1 MNRQNYTNF
10 HIVWVDDNSPDQ
22 SAYHIARYL
31 AKQNLRLNNRIKIIR
46 NLQRV
51 GSLGNLYFWSRKYC
65 NDGEIVVAVDSDD
78 SLIGVQAMKVFS
90 AVHRKTDSWVLY
102 TKFIE
107 FHSVFRYNKFY
118 QEGISV

>member
-31 AKQNLRLNNRIKIIR
+31 AKQKFILNNRIKIIR

-65 NDGEIVVAVDSDD
+65 NDGEIVLSVDPDD
-78 SLIGVQAMKVFS
+78 SLIGAQAMKVFS
-90 AVHRKTDSWVLY
+90 AVYRKTDSWVLY
-102 TKFIE
+102 TKYIE
-107 FHSVFRYNKFY
+107 YHSDIKFY
-118 QEGISV
+118 KKGISA